1 MQPDWIL
8 EKTAAGREAL
18 VSRAHH
24 LPAVARGV
32 LVLINGQRTV
42 SALLDCA
49 ADKVRWQEALI
60 LLLEQGYISPNGGAF
75 EPTPS
80 AGAQGFGAPPSP
92 GMDLRADLSR
102 LVTQMFGQSA
112 DKLLQKLHAADNVPQ
127 SQMAA
132 VESCTKYIRLFI
144 DEEKANEFRDKA
156 QTLIDGR
163 AGVS

>member
-49 ADKVRWQEALI
+49 TDKLRWQEALI
-60 LLLEQGYISPNGGAF
+60 LLLEQGYVSPNGGAVG
-75 EPTPS
+75 PTPS
-80 AGAQGFGAPPSP
+80 ARAQGLGVPPSP
-92 GMDLRADLSR
+92 GRDLRGDLSR
-102 LVTQMFGQSA
+102 LVTQMFTQGA
-112 DKLLQKLHAADNVPQ
+112 DKLLQKLQAADDAPK

-156 QTLIDGR
+156 QTLIDGKR
-163 AGVS
+163 GVS

>member
-32 LVLINGQRTV
+32 LVLINGERTV

-49 ADKVRWQEALI
+49 TDKLRWQEALI
-60 LLLEQGYISPNGGAF
+60 LLLEQGYVSPNSGAF

-80 AGAQGFGAPPSP
+80 ARAQDFGASP
-92 GMDLRADLSR
+92 LRGSDLRADLSR
-102 LVTQMFGQSA
+102 LVTQMFGQGA
-112 DKLLQKLHAADNVPQ
+112 DKLLQKLQAADHSPQ

-132 VESCTKYIRLFI
+132 VESCTKYIKLFI
-144 DEEKANEFRDKA
+144 DEKKSNEFRDKA
-156 QTLIDGR
+156 QTLIDGKR
-163 AGVS
+163 GVS